1 MSAAVLADD
10 RLVADE
16 MTRILRQQN
25 QVALLDS
32 TRS

>member
-16 MTRILRQQN
+16 MTRILRQRGHL
-25 QVALLDS
+25 APLGS